1 MNHILIKVLYLFKIL
16 EIVVYNIYLIDK
28 EYNNIFLKVTFTIKN
43 EEQLIETKQHIEKVD
58 EYLK

>member
-43 EEQLIETKQHIEKVD
+43 EE
-58 EYLK
+58 